1 MRNETIEKLDIL
13 FKKLDEVERM
23 TVSFQKMG
31 IRDYGTWGHAFFDRI
46 ERIALECK
54 GEARDV
60 IGIIEKE
67 WPEKGGDA

>member
-1 MRNETIEKLDIL
+1 MRNEAIEKLEIL
-13 FKKLDEVERM
+13 FKKIDEVERM

-54 GEARDV
+54 GDARDV
-60 IGIIEKE
+60 MDIIDQE
-67 WPEKGGDA
+67 WPEKVGDA

>member
-1 MRNETIEKLDIL
+1 MRSEAMEKLGIL
-13 FKKLDEVERM
+13 FKKLDEAERM
-23 TVSFQKMG
+23 AVSLEKME
-31 IRDYGTWGHAFFDRI
+31 IRDYCTWRRAFFARI

-60 IGIIEKE
+60 MEFIEKE

>member
-1 MRNETIEKLDIL
+1 MRKEAIEKLGIL
-13 FKKLDEVERM
+13 FKKLDEAERM

-31 IRDYGTWGHAFFDRI
+31 IRDYGTRGHAFFNHI
-46 ERIALECK
+46 ERIDIESK

-60 IGIIEKE
+60 MDIIDQE

>member
-1 MRNETIEKLDIL
+1 MRKEAIEKLGIL
-13 FKKLDEVERM
+13 FKKIDEAERM
-23 TVSFQKMG
+23 TVSFKKMG
-31 IRDYGTWGHAFFDRI
+31 IRDYGTWGNAFFERI

-60 IGIIEKE
+60 MDIIDQE

>member
-1 MRNETIEKLDIL
+1 MRKEAIEKLGIL
-13 FKKLDEVERM
+13 FKKLDEAERM
-23 TVSFQKMG
+23 SVSCEKMEV
-31 IRDYGTWGHAFFDRI
+31 RDYGTWRCAFFDRI

-60 IGIIEKE
+60 MEIIEKE

>member
-1 MRNETIEKLDIL
+1 MRNEAIEKLGIL
-13 FKKLDEVERM
+13 FKKLDEAERM
-23 TVSFQKMG
+23 AVSFKKMEV
-31 IRDYGTWGHAFFDRI
+31 RDYGTWRRAFFDRI

-60 IGIIEKE
+60 MEIIEKE

>member
-1 MRNETIEKLDIL
+1 MRKEAIEKLGIL
-13 FKKLDEVERM
+13 FKNLDEAERM
-23 TVSFQKMG
+23 AVSFKEMEV
-31 IRDYGTWGHAFFDRI
+31 RDYGTWRRAFFDRI

-60 IGIIEKE
+60 MEIIEKE

>member
-1 MRNETIEKLDIL
+1 MKEAIEKLGIL
-13 FKKLDEVERM
+13 FKKLDEAERM
-23 TVSFQKMG
+23 AVSAQKMEF
-31 IRDYGTWGHAFFDRI
+31 RDYCTWKRAFFDRI

-60 IGIIEKE
+60 MEIIAEE

>member
-1 MRNETIEKLDIL
+1 MRKEAIEELGIM
-13 FKKLDEVERM
+13 FRKLDEAERM
-23 TVSFQKMG
+23 AVSCEKMEL
-31 IRDYGTWGHAFFDRI
+31 RDFGTWRSAFFDRI

-60 IGIIEKE
+60 MDIIDKE

>member
-1 MRNETIEKLDIL
+1 MRKEAIDKLVIL
-13 FKKLDEVERM
+13 FKKLDEAERM
-23 TVSFQKMG
+23 AVSCEKMEV
-31 IRDYGTWGHAFFDRI
+31 RDYGTWRRAFFDRI

-60 IGIIEKE
+60 MAIIGKE

>member
-1 MRNETIEKLDIL
+1 MRKEAIEKLGIL
-13 FKKLDEVERM
+13 FKKLDEAERM
-23 TVSFQKMG
+23 TVSFKKMEV
-31 IRDYGTWGHAFFDRI
+31 RDYGTWGHAFFERI

-60 IGIIEKE
+60 MDIIDQE

>member
-1 MRNETIEKLDIL
+1 MRNEAIDKLGIL
-13 FKKLDEVERM
+13 FRKLDEAERM
-23 TVSFQKMG
+23 AVSCEKMEL
-31 IRDYGTWGHAFFDRI
+31 RDFGTWRSAFFDRI

-60 IGIIEKE
+60 MEIISKE

>member
-1 MRNETIEKLDIL
+1 MRKEAIEKLDIM
-13 FKKLDEVERM
+13 FKKLDEAERM
-23 TVSFQKMG
+23 AVSFKKMEL
-31 IRDYGTWGHAFFDRI
+31 RDYGTWRRAFFDRI

-60 IGIIEKE
+60 MAIIDKE

>member
-1 MRNETIEKLDIL
+1 MRNEAIEKLGIL
-13 FKKLDEVERM
+13 FKKLDEAERM
-23 TVSFQKMG
+23 AVSFQKMG
-31 IRDYGTWGHAFFDRI
+31 IRDYGTWGHAFFERI

-60 IGIIEKE
+60 MEIIEKE

>member
-1 MRNETIEKLDIL
+1 MRKEAIDKLVIL
-13 FKKLDEVERM
+13 FKKLDEAERM
-23 TVSFQKMG
+23 AVSCEKMEV
-31 IRDYGTWGHAFFDRI
+31 RDYGTWRSAFFDRI

-60 IGIIEKE
+60 MEIIGKE

>member
-1 MRNETIEKLDIL
+1 MRKEAIEKMDIL
-13 FKKLDEVERM
+13 FKKLDEAERM
-23 TVSFQKMG
+23 AVSLREMEV
-31 IRDYGTWGHAFFDRI
+31 RDYGTWRSAFFDRI

-60 IGIIEKE
+60 MEIISKE

>member
-1 MRNETIEKLDIL
+1 MRNEAIEKLGIL
-13 FKKLDEVERM
+13 FKKLDEAERM
-23 TVSFQKMG
+23 AVSCEKMEF
-31 IRDYGTWGHAFFDRI
+31 RNYCTWKLAFFNRI

-60 IGIIEKE
+60 MEIIEKE